1 MDLIEVLNLIIIAVI
16 VMAIFTT
23 FLLVFA
29 LRFAKSSNKRTNE
42 LIAMRKENLEIQ
54 KEILNEIKELRRNSN
69 TKG

>member
-54 KEILNEIKELRRNSN
+54 KEILNEIKELRRDLNSN
-69 TKG
+69 G